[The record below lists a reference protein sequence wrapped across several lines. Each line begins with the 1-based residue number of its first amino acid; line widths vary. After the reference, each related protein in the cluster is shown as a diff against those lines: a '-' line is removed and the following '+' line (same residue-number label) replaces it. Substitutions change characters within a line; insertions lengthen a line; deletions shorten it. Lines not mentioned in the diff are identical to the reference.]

1 MNISVAGAGSM
12 PIVAEVAAVV
22 IAHIIGAWLITYLLH
37 STVLILLARVV
48 EHVRDEPALQAV
60 AWRTAIVGPL
70 FTASV
75 HTAIPFGSPF
85 RVNAEPAG
93 TVLGPRPV
101 LALLIAVF
109 WCVLI
114 SIRLIGFIRAEHR
127 ARVALGPRHRSVDLH
142 HLRML
147 ATQANAARMRRGPI
161 LTTSR
166 RIFSPVAIL
175 PGEICVP
182 DGVFDQLDTAGQ
194 NALLAHEL
202 AHHARRD
209 PLWCG
214 AATAIAA
221 VCVFQ
226 PLNTYAVTRLR
237 RASEHAA
244 DARAVDA
251 TGQPLALALGL
262 AALAPHALRCAP
274 LRTAATGSPVVER
287 VRRIL
292 EGRTPQRSRPG
303 LAALHVTALLGTCL
317 ALGPGVNFTV
327 DHAAN
332 SIPSLTPSRAEP
344 TPQMMEIRVLERRMR
359 DVERAVARAIR
370 L

>member
-1 MNISVAGAGSM
+1 M

-22 IAHIIGAWLITYLLH
+22 LAHVIGAWLITYLLH
-37 STVLILLARVV
+37 SSVLILLARVV
-48 EHVRDEPALQAV
+48 EQVRDEPALQAV
-60 AWRTAIVGPL
+60 AWRTAVVGPL
-70 FTASV
+70 LTASV
-75 HTAIPFGSPF
+75 HTVMPFGSPL
-85 RVNAEPAG
+85 RLSAEPAG

-101 LALLIAVF
+101 LALLIAVV

-114 SIRLIGFIRAEHR
+114 SVRLIGFIRTEHR
-127 ARVALGPRHRSVDLH
+127 ARAALGLRHRSVNPH

-147 ATQANAARMRRGPI
+147 AAQANAAGMRRVPI

-166 RIFSPVAIL
+166 AIFSPVAIL

-182 DGVFDQLDTAGQ
+182 DGVFDRLDAAAQ
-194 NALLAHEL
+194 DALLAHEL

-214 AATAIAA
+214 FATAVAT

-226 PLNTYAVTRLR
+226 PLNIYAVARLR

-244 DARAVDA
+244 DSRAVDA
-251 TGQPLALALGL
+251 TGDPLALALGL
-262 AALAPHALRCAP
+262 AALAPHALRGVR
-274 LRTAATGSPVVER
+274 LRTAATGSPLVER
-287 VRRIL
+287 IRRIL
-292 EGRTPQRSRPG
+292 DGRAPQRSRPR
-303 LAALHVTALLGTCL
+303 AALHVAMLLGICL
-317 ALGPGVNFTV
+317 ALGPGVNFTI
-327 DHAAN
+327 DNAAN

-344 TPQMMEIRVLERRMR
+344 TPQMIEIRVLERRMR
-359 DVERAVARAIR
+359 DVERSIGRAIR

>member
-1 MNISVAGAGSM
+1 
-12 PIVAEVAAVV
+12 
-22 IAHIIGAWLITYLLH
+22 
-37 STVLILLARVV
+37 
-48 EHVRDEPALQAV
+48 
-60 AWRTAIVGPL
+60 
-70 FTASV
+70 
-75 HTAIPFGSPF
+75 
-85 RVNAEPAG
+85 
-93 TVLGPRPV
+93 V
-101 LALLIAVF
+101 LALLIAVV

-114 SIRLIGFIRAEHR
+114 SVRLIGFIRAEHR
-127 ARVALGPRHRSVDLH
+127 ARVALGPRHRSANPDYR
-142 HLRML
+142 RML
-147 ATQANAARMRRGPI
+147 AAQASAAGMRRVPI

-182 DGVFDQLDTAGQ
+182 DGVFDRLDSAGQ

-214 AATAIAA
+214 IATAVAT
-221 VCVFQ
+221 VCAFQ
-226 PLNTYAVTRLR
+226 PLNMYAVTRLR

-244 DARAVDA
+244 DAHAVDA
-251 TGQPLALALGL
+251 TGEPLALALGL
-262 AALAPHALRCAP
+262 AALAPHALRGAR
-274 LRTAATGSPVVER
+274 LRTAATGSPLVER
-287 VRRIL
+287 IRRIL
-292 EGRTPQRSRPG
+292 DGRAPRRSRPA
-303 LAALHVTALLGTCL
+303 LAALHVTALLGICL

-327 DHAAN
+327 DNAAN

-359 DVERAVARAIR
+359 DVERSVGRAIR

>member
-1 MNISVAGAGSM
+1 M
-12 PIVAEVAAVV
+12 PIVAEVVV
-22 IAHIIGAWLITYLLH
+22 VVLAHVIGAWLITYLLH

-48 EHVRDEPALQAV
+48 EHMRDEPAFQAV
-60 AWRTAIVGPL
+60 AWRTAIIGPL

-75 HTAIPFGSPF
+75 HTALPFGSPF
-85 RVNAEPAG
+85 RLSAEPAG
-93 TVLGPRPV
+93 AVLGPRPM
-101 LALLIAVF
+101 LALLIAVV
-109 WCVLI
+109 WCALMSV
-114 SIRLIGFIRAEHR
+114 RLIGFIRAERR
-127 ARVALGPRHRSVDLH
+127 ARAALGPRQRSANPH

-147 ATQANAARMRRGPI
+147 AAHANAAGMRRPPI

-182 DGVFDQLDTAGQ
+182 DGVFDGLTIAGQ

-214 AATAIAA
+214 VATAVAA

-226 PLNTYAVTRLR
+226 PLNPFAVRRLR

-244 DARAVDA
+244 DAHALYMTRD
-251 TGQPLALALGL
+251 PLALAHAL
-262 AALAPHALRCAP
+262 AELAPHALRGAR
-274 LRTAATGSPVVER
+274 LRIAATGSPLVER
-287 VRRIL
+287 IRRIL
-292 EGRTPQRSRPG
+292 DGRPSQRARPG
-303 LAALHVTALLGTCL
+303 LAMFQVVVLLGICF
-317 ALGPGVNFTV
+317 AVGPGVNFTV
-327 DHAAN
+327 DNAAN

-344 TPQMMEIRVLERRMR
+344 TPQMIEMRVLERRMR
-359 DVERAVARAIR
+359 DVERSFERAIR

>member
-1 MNISVAGAGSM
+1 M
-12 PIVAEVAAVV
+12 PIAAEVAVV
-22 IAHIIGAWLITYLLH
+22 VLAHVIGAWLITYLLH

-48 EHVRDEPALQAV
+48 EHMRDEPALQAI

-75 HTAIPFGSPF
+75 HTALPFGSPF
-85 RVNAEPAG
+85 RLSAEPAG
-93 TVLGPRPV
+93 AVLGPRPD
-101 LALLIAVF
+101 LALLVAAA
-109 WCVLI
+109 WCALI
-114 SIRLIGFIRAEHR
+114 SVRLIGFIRAERR
-127 ARVALGPRHRSVDLH
+127 ARAALGPRHRCANPQ

-147 ATQANAARMRRGPI
+147 AAQANAAGMRRVPI

-166 RIFSPVAIL
+166 QIFSPVAIL

-182 DGVFDQLDTAGQ
+182 DGVFDRLTTAGQ
-194 NALLAHEL
+194 NVLLAHEM

-214 AATAIAA
+214 VATAVAA
-221 VCVFQ
+221 VCIFQ
-226 PLNTYAVTRLR
+226 PLNPYAVRRLR
-237 RASEHAA
+237 RTCEHAA
-244 DARAVDA
+244 DAQALHVTRD
-251 TGQPLALALGL
+251 PLALASAL
-262 AALAPHALRCAP
+262 AELAPHALRGAR
-274 LRTAATGSPVVER
+274 LRTAATGSPLVER
-287 VRRIL
+287 IRRIL
-292 EGRTPQRSRPG
+292 DGRVPQRSRPG
-303 LAALHVTALLGTCL
+303 LAALHVTALLGICL

-327 DHAAN
+327 DNAAN

-359 DVERAVARAIR
+359 DVERSIGRAIR